1 MKITERYLW
10 IAGIIL
16 GGFVIQNT
24 SNNNSNLET
33 LLHTYEAETNIQSAQ
48 ISDFTTQLSV
58 IEAESYSQGF
68 EAGKTQA
75 GIALVK
81 GEPLYDYADGYHA
94 GISQAIEQSDVLE
107 ISAGI
112 MSELNSLRQTLPRL
126 MKQVESLTAENERLK
141 ETDSDY
147 TLDLLLETLS
157 QEEEVETSYLEIL
170 ELLTEPVD
178 FPVKTSLG
186 IKPRFKEEK

>member
-16 GGFVIQNT
+16 AGFVIQNT

-33 LLHTYEAETNIQSAQ
+33 LLHTYEAETNIQDSQ
-48 ISDFTTQLSV
+48 ISDFTTQLAV
-58 IEAESYSQGF
+58 IEAESYSHGF

-94 GISQAIEQSDVLE
+94 GISQGIEQSDVLE

-126 MKQVESLTAENERLK
+126 MKQVESLTIENERLK

-170 ELLTEPVD
+170 ELLTEPVE

-186 IKPRFKEEK
+186 IKPRFKEGE